1 MTLFDDERLMNP
13 ELLARALTDV
23 GWRLM
28 GKSKSGNAR
37 YEDIQFG
44 ARRWILVPEDLRVP
58 GAAELLSD
66 AWRQLVELS
75 PGLLERILDQDFS
88 GLHDSV
94 RFRKETAAPRGLI
107 LWHEGEQLVRAARE
121 TLAAGA
127 KAFSG
132 KRAYFGNSN
141 SGIVQRYLSAT
152 YMGQTGIGSYVVTAL
167 TPVLSLGEGLSKES
181 AASPVQGRDVTLSV
195 ATALGAAVEAID
207 HYQSTKSVAGFRE
220 AVSRGL
226 SVELARGLVAL
237 AENAEEATISV
248 DLDRRSIPLVGNDEP
263 VAFEFT
269 AADVPALKQ
278 AELTLAQDPEPAL
291 RQQVR
296 GRVHLLTKAE
306 VDGPGVIGI
315 DTGAG
320 KYRVRLNPD
329 DYARAVRAH
338 EVEATV
344 VAEGLPSKEGHLVWL
359 YEGRVIAVE
368 NAPETLF

>member
-1 MTLFDDERLMNP
+1 
-13 ELLARALTDV
+13 
-23 GWRLM
+23 
-28 GKSKSGNAR
+28 
-37 YEDIQFG
+37 
-44 ARRWILVPEDLRVP
+44 
-58 GAAELLSD
+58 
-66 AWRQLVELS
+66 
-75 PGLLERILDQDFS
+75 
-88 GLHDSV
+88 
-94 RFRKETAAPRGLI
+94 
-107 LWHEGEQLVRAARE
+107 
-121 TLAAGA
+121 
-127 KAFSG
+127 
-132 KRAYFGNSN
+132 
-141 SGIVQRYLSAT
+141 
-152 YMGQTGIGSYVVTAL
+152 
-167 TPVLSLGEGLSKES
+167 
-181 AASPVQGRDVTLSV
+181 VQGRDVTLSV

-237 AENAEEATISV
+237 AENAEEASISV
-248 DLDRRSIPLVGNDEP
+248 DLDRQCIPLVGNDEP

-359 YEGRVIAVE
+359 YQGRVIAVE
-368 NAPETLF
+368 NASETLF

>member
-13 ELLARALTDV
+13 ELLARALTDA

-237 AENAEEATISV
+237 AE
-248 DLDRRSIPLVGNDEP
+248 
-263 VAFEFT
+263 
-269 AADVPALKQ
+269 K